1 MAARAERAAAELTA
15 TRWVVSCGPYEDRA
29 ASVRD
34 YFLRLGIPARL
45 IAPMEIELETTADV
59 AELDEY
65 LESWTSAHG
74 LRLELNEAEVPA
86 APSAGSNGM
95 FRPPLLGE
103 ILKRRG
109 LVDDEQ
115 LEAALVR
122 AHETGRL
129 LGVVLIESGVLFEED
144 LARTLAAQLELPF
157 ISIPR
162 LGVDR
167 EAVRLLPPSV
177 GREMAAIPV
186 RPKGNGVLVAFADPT
201 NPNAVA
207 AVRRYLPRLEIGIG
221 ELSHILAAWQTVE
234 RGVAGGPA
242 ADAPMNV

>member
-1 MAARAERAAAELTA
+1 MAASVERAAAELTA

-29 ASVRD
+29 VPVRD
-34 YFLRLGIPARL
+34 YFLRLGIPATL
-45 IAPMEIELETTADV
+45 IGPMEIELDTTADE

-74 LRLELNEAEVPA
+74 LRLELRQAEAPA
-86 APSAGSNGM
+86 PPAPRVNGSL

-115 LEAALVR
+115 LEAALAR

-162 LGVDR
+162 LGLDR
-167 EAVRLLPPSV
+167 ESVRLLPPSV

-186 RPKGNGVLVAFADPT
+186 RPKGDGVLVAFADPT
-201 NPNAVA
+201 NPAAVA

-221 ELSHILAAWQTVE
+221 ELSHILAAWQTIE
-234 RGVAGGPA
+234 RGAAGPA
-242 ADAPMNV
+242 ADSALNL

>member
-1 MAARAERAAAELTA
+1 MAASVERAAAELTA
-15 TRWVVSCGPYEDRA
+15 RRWVVSCGPYEDRA

-34 YFLRLGIPARL
+34 YFLRLGIAARL
-45 IAPMEIELETTADV
+45 VAPMEIELETTADE

-74 LRLELNEAEVPA
+74 LRLELNEVEAPA
-86 APSAGSNGM
+86 PPSPHPDGTL

-109 LVDDEQ
+109 LIDDEQ

-167 EAVRLLPPSV
+167 ESVRLLPPAV

-186 RPKGNGVLVAFADPT
+186 RPKGDGVLVAFADPT
-201 NPNAVA
+201 NPSAVA

-234 RGVAGGPA
+234 RGATGANAVPS
-242 ADAPMNV
+242 D

>member
-1 MAARAERAAAELTA
+1 
-15 TRWVVSCGPYEDRA
+15 
-29 ASVRD
+29 
-34 YFLRLGIPARL
+34 
-45 IAPMEIELETTADV
+45 MEIELETTADV

-86 APSAGSNGM
+86 APSARTNGM

-115 LEAALVR
+115 LETALVR

-162 LGVDR
+162 LGLDR
-167 EAVRLLPPSV
+167 ESVRLLPPSV

-186 RPKGNGVLVAFADPT
+186 RPKGDGVLVAFADPT
-201 NPNAVA
+201 NPKAVA

-234 RGVAGGPA
+234 RGAAGGPG
-242 ADAPMNV
+242 ADAAVNV